1 MINNAPRAEAHG
13 RVHELELEIRDL
25 RIRFTAIEARF
36 SALERRFSMQEERM
50 SGMLAILVRLAERQ
64 GLPPTTRD

>member
-13 RVHELELEIRDL
+13 RAHELELEIRDL

-64 GLPPTTRD
+64 GLPPTTRV

>member
-64 GLPPTTRD
+64 GLPSTTRD

>member
-64 GLPPTTRD
+64 GLPPTARD